1 MIMDEIELS
10 TPGRRR
16 ALRALAARKRLNK
29 QRLASGKNPIV
40 EGKEVS
46 PSSFASKTGM
56 TKSKAK
62 RLMKKGG
69 KKRKKKVALPVAASE
84 TAIERLARL
93 VELSRDE

>member
-1 MIMDEIELS
+1 MDEIELS

-69 KKRKKKVALPVAASE
+69 KKRKKKKVALPVAASE